1 MDEEDD
7 DQNGQNDGRRRRS
20 IVTSE
25 RKQAFGKKNDTLNER
40 KVPIYGLYPGE
51 AG

>member
-7 DQNGQNDGRRRRS
+7 DQNEHNDGRRRRS

-40 KVPIYGLYPGE
+40 KVPLHSFYPGE